1 MSEKK
6 TPEKK
11 ARSNRVSVSL
21 WKNQVTAKT
30 GEELVQ
36 RRACIQHSRKRM
48 DNGEW
53 VNQQIWMNVD
63 ELRDLAIVLD
73 ELNIDTSDQ
82 SEPADEE
89 GDSSPSSGS
98 MKVNHIMGYI
108 KANSLDADMDVYDV
122 DEMSSAEMLSKYGIH
137 AKLNHVEEQMVRSE
151 LREYVENKEFSESAY
166 MAQMYTPLA
175 DIPEQLEKI
184 GLRNNRALA

>member
-6 TPEKK
+6 KPEKK
-11 ARSNRVSVSL
+11 FRSNRVNISL

-30 GEELVQ
+30 GEEVVQ

-53 VNQQIWMNVD
+53 VNQQIWLNVD

-82 SEPADEE
+82 PEPADEE

-98 MKVNHIMGYI
+98 IRVNHIMGYI

-122 DEMSSAEMLSKYGIH
+122 DEMNATEMLIMYGIH
-137 AKLNHVEEQMVRSE
+137 AKLNPAEEQMVRSE
-151 LREYVENKEFSESAY
+151 LRDYVESKEFSESAY

-175 DIPEQLEKI
+175 DIPEKVS
-184 GLRNNRALA
+184 LRNHALA